1 MRRGKRY
8 SSVMEKVDR
17 EKLYS
22 PSEAIKLIKE
32 NKTTKFDETVD
43 VAIKLG
49 IDPRQTE
56 QQVRGAVFLPHGT
69 GRQVRVAVFAQ
80 GEKAKEAEQAGAD
93 TVGGPELIEEVE
105 KGKIDFGVAITT
117 PDMMGQVSK
126 LGKTLG
132 PKGLMPNPKSG
143 TVTFDIGKAVKEAKA
158 GKVEYRTDK
167 FGIIHLVVGKLS
179 FSERDLVEN
188 YAALLGEII
197 RAKPAGAK
205 GRYLKSVVL
214 SSTMGPGVKV
224 DPSKVKEL

>member
-1 MRRGKRY
+1 MRRGKKY
-8 SSVMEKVDR
+8 LSVMEKVDR

-22 PSEAIKLIKE
+22 PSEAIKLMKE

-49 IDPRQTE
+49 IDPRQAE
-56 QQVRGAVFLPHGT
+56 QQVRGSVFMPHGT

-80 GEKAKEAEQAGAD
+80 GEKVKEAEQAGAD
-93 TVGGPELIEEVE
+93 IVGGPELIEQVE
-105 KGKIDFGVAITT
+105 KGKIDFDVAITT
-117 PDMMGQVSK
+117 PDTMGQVSK
-126 LGKTLG
+126 LGKILG

-143 TVTFDIGKAVKEAKA
+143 TVTFEIGKAVKEAKT

-188 YAALLGEII
+188 YAALMEELM

-224 DPSKVKEL
+224 DPSKVKSL

>member
-1 MRRGKRY
+1 MKRGKKY
-8 SSVMEKVDR
+8 VSVIEKVDR

-22 PSEAIKLIKE
+22 PSEAIKLMKE
-32 NKTTKFDETVD
+32 NKTAKFDETVD
-43 VAIKLG
+43 VAIRLG
-49 IDPRQTE
+49 IDPRQAE
-56 QQVRGAVFLPHGT
+56 QQVRGSVFMPHGT

-80 GEKAKEAEQAGAD
+80 GEKVKEAEQAGAD
-93 TVGGPELIEEVE
+93 IVGGPELIERVE
-105 KGKIDFGVAITT
+105 KGKIDFDVAITT
-117 PDMMGQVSK
+117 PDTMGQVSK
-126 LGKTLG
+126 LGKILG

-143 TVTFDIGKAVKEAKA
+143 TVTFEIGKAVKEAKT

-188 YAALLGEII
+188 YAALMEELM

-224 DPSKVKEL
+224 DPSKVKSL